1 MNKKGP
7 SAQLKGRGKHVGT
20 SEATQSIIWSA
31 DCWASQLG
39 GGQANLVVG
48 KREFSSTGFY
58 LSMKY
63 RGRGF
68 SASGEWAAQ
77 MRDSISGLQR
87 EGKAKGTEKHNMMEP
102 ARVGCPSHHGFRARQ
117 ARPPHAV
124 AALMNYILI
133 QGLVC

>member
-7 SAQLKGRGKHVGT
+7 SAQLKGRGKHAGT
-20 SEATQSIIWSA
+20 SEATQSIIWGA

-48 KREFSSTGFY
+48 KGEFSSTGFY

-68 SASGEWAAQ
+68 SASREWAAQ
-77 MRDSISGLQR
+77 MRDDISDLQR
-87 EGKAKGTEKHNMMEP
+87 EGKAKGMEKHVTEP
-102 ARVGCPSHHGFRARQ
+102 APVGCPSRHGFRARQ
-117 ARPPHAV
+117 AAQPRAV